1 MIASSGQS
9 HPCSGFMLRIT
20 PPSSMALGIHPIT
33 PTLCTHT
40 PQQDLTH
47 REQQT
52 FERRQ
57 ITDTH
62 VPFRGNPKPVT
73 MCTISTVL
81 CVCVVSSQQRRQQN
95 TSTYFLDSLVKQLQI
110 KGAYPF
116 ASPRCAGCC
125 LPGERAGDPCQGWEV
140 SFFRAL
146 LDMVTHLVLVR
157 CFQRWKWKS
166 M

>member
-116 ASPRCAGCC
+116 ASPHAALVAVFLVRG
-125 LPGERAGDPCQGWEV
+125 LGTRVRAGKFLSSGHCWTWSPIWCW
-140 SFFRAL
+140 
-146 LDMVTHLVLVR
+146 
-157 CFQRWKWKS
+157 
-166 M
+166 